1 MDRLAM
7 MVAETVENTNGEIT
21 HVEQVDALASAP
33 RLINYCSLFLQ
44 EADPGVQLDDAAL
57 IAVCELVADAMIRQH
72 RYEQTAIKTVRAV
85 ADLAG
90 KQPPS

>member
-7 MVAETVENTNGEIT
+7 MVAETAGHTGMT

-33 RLINYCSLFLQ
+33 RLINYCSTVLK
-44 EADPGVQLDDAAL
+44 EASPGVQLDEVTM

-72 RYEQTAIKTVRAV
+72 RYEQTAISGARHEP
-85 ADLAG
+85 G
-90 KQPPS
+90 SPQC